1 MDEII
6 PGSNGTDGFVTSQLF
21 ASEIVGTSEDDIL
34 GGESGPDLI
43 DGGLGND
50 TLTGGDGAD
59 VFVLAPE
66 AGIDTINDFSSAD
79 LIGLSDGLTFD
90 DLSFVGSSIIFGT
103 ETLAVLTDIDATTLI
118 ETDFTII

>member
-6 PGSNGTDGFVTSQLF
+6 SDGNGIDGFVTAQLF
-21 ASEIVGTSEDDIL
+21 ASEIVGSPGDDIL
-34 GGESGPDLI
+34 GGESGADLI
-43 DGGLGND
+43 NGGLGSD

-66 AGIDTINDFSSAD
+66 AGTDTISDFSSAD
-79 LIGLSDGLTFD
+79 LIGLTDGLTFD
-90 DLSFVGSSIIFGT
+90 DLSFVGSNIIFGT
-103 ETLAVLTDIDATTLI
+103 ETLAVLNDIDTTTLA